1 MKIIIKKLHDRVPTP
16 EYQTT
21 GAAAFDLHAHLEE
34 PVVLKPLER
43 AVIPTGLAV
52 ELPIGYELQI
62 RARSG
67 MSIKHGLTMVN
78 GIGTI
83 DSDYRGE
90 VGILAINLG
99 QEPYEIKDGERIAQ
113 GVVAKYEQVTFKES
127 DELSQTER
135 GEGGYGSTG
144 RN

>member
-1 MKIIIKKLHDRVPTP
+1 MKIIIKKLNDKALTP
-16 EYQTT
+16 EYQTA
-21 GAAAFDLHAHLEE
+21 GAAAFDLHACLESSIK
-34 PVVLKPLER
+34 LKPLER
-43 AVIPTGLAV
+43 TIIPTGIAV
-52 ELPIGYELQI
+52 ELPQGYELQI

-90 VGILAINLG
+90 VGILVINLG
-99 QEPYEIKDGERIAQ
+99 QETYEIKDGERIAQ
-113 GVVAKYEQVTFKES
+113 GVVAKYEQVTFEERS
-127 DELSQTER
+127 ELSVTER
-135 GEGGYGSTG
+135 GAGGYGSTG